1 MSVETPDSRI
11 EAMIDS
17 RFKVTS
23 VARGHVTISDEP
35 EALGGDDAAMDPTE
49 LLLSSLASCKLATMR
64 IVAKRKGW
72 NTEGLQIHLDLHR
85 DESAANGK
93 EKTIIRQTIL
103 FPDHLTDEQ
112 RNKLTAISH
121 KCPVS
126 RIVTGDI
133 LITDN

>member
-35 EALGGDDAAMDPTE
+35 EALGGEDAAMDPTE
-49 LLLSSLASCKLATMR
+49 LLLSALASCKLATMR
-64 IVAKRKGW
+64 LVAKRKGW

-85 DESAANGK
+85 DPTENGT

-112 RNKLTAISH
+112 RNKLTTISH

-126 RIVTGDI
+126 RIVTGDVQF
-133 LITDN
+133 TDN